1 MYSAGATMGSM
12 TRLVQAVLALVAAGA
27 FVGASSA
34 AGPAAKHTNAGTSGA
49 KASLLTLE
57 DLGSGWQAGQSGTP
71 GLHLSCKGW
80 TPSGAGIVETGAA
93 GTPAF
98 AGGQL
103 GPFLS
108 QTTSV
113 YESSREAAS
122 YWKRAVRPGLIT
134 CVTQT
139 VEAIARSGVKVKIT
153 KRGSLTVPKTAA
165 QLVAGYRVVASLT
178 SKKAGTHPLYF
189 DVLLLG
195 KGKTLTEIALSSFV
209 SPIPAK
215 VESALATLVS
225 HRLGGTPTA

>member
-1 MYSAGATMGSM
+1 M
-12 TRLVQAVLALVAAGA
+12 TGRVQAFLAATAAGML
-27 FVGASSA
+27 VGSA
-34 AGPAAKHTNAGTSGA
+34 AAAAPAAKHTAAGTSGA
-49 KASLLTLE
+49 RASLLTLK
-57 DLGSGWQAGQSGTP
+57 DLGTGWQAGQAGTP

-113 YESSREAAS
+113 YENPKEASA
-122 YWKRAVRPGLIT
+122 YWKRAVQPGLIT

-139 VEAIARSGVKVKIT
+139 VQAIARSGVKVKIT
-153 KRGSLTVPKTAA
+153 KQGSLAIPKTPAS
-165 QLVAGYRVVASLT
+165 LVAAYRVVADLT
-178 SKKAGTHPLYF
+178 ARKAGTHPLYF

-195 KGKTLTEIALSSFV
+195 NGKTLTEITLSSLV

-215 VESALATLVS
+215 VESALATLVA

>member
-1 MYSAGATMGSM
+1 MA
-12 TRLVQAVLALVAAGA
+12 RLLQAIVLAGVFTGAAL
-27 FVGASSA
+27 A
-34 AGPAAKHTNAGTSGA
+34 AAPAAKHTAAGTSGA
-49 KASLLTLE
+49 KASLITLK
-57 DLGSGWQAGQSGTP
+57 DLGTGWQAGQTGTP
-71 GLHLSCKGW
+71 GLKLSCKGW

-93 GTPAF
+93 GTPGF

-113 YESSREAAS
+113 YESPQEAAA
-122 YWKRAVRPGLIT
+122 YWKRAVQPGLIT

-139 VEAIARSGVKVKIT
+139 VQTIARSGVKVKIT
-153 KRGSLTVPKTAA
+153 KQGSLAMPKTAA
-165 QLVAGYRVVASLT
+165 QLVAGYRVVANLT

-195 KGKTLTEIALSSFV
+195 KGKTLTEITLSSFV

-215 VESALATLVS
+215 VEIALATLVA
-225 HRLGGTPTA
+225 HRLGSTPSA

>member
-1 MYSAGATMGSM
+1 M
-12 TRLVQAVLALVAAGA
+12 RLLLAIVAAAVLVGSAA
-27 FVGASSA
+27 A
-34 AGPAAKHTNAGTSGA
+34 AGPAAKHTKAGTSGA
-49 KASLLTLE
+49 QASLLTLK
-57 DLGSGWQAGQSGTP
+57 DLGAGWQAGQTGTP

-80 TPSGAGIVETGAA
+80 TPSSAGIVETGAA

-113 YESSREAAS
+113 YDSPQDAAT
-122 YWKRAVRPGLIT
+122 YWRRAVQPGLIA

-139 VEAIARSGVKVKIT
+139 VQAVARSGVKVKIT
-153 KRGSLTVPKTAA
+153 KQGSLAVPKTAA
-165 QLVAGYRVVASLT
+165 QLVAGYRVVANLT

-195 KGKTLTEIALSSFV
+195 KGKTLTEITLSSFV

-215 VESALATLVS
+215 VETALATLVS

>member
-1 MYSAGATMGSM
+1 MGSM
-12 TRLVQAVLALVAAGA
+12 TRLVQAVLAVVVAGVLAGA
-27 FVGASSA
+27 AAA
-34 AGPAAKHTNAGTSGA
+34 AGPAAKHTNAGTFGA
-49 KASLLTLE
+49 KASLLTLK
-57 DLGSGWQAGQSGTP
+57 DLGSGWQAGQTGTP
-71 GLHLSCKGW
+71 GLNLSCKGW
-80 TPSGAGIVETGAA
+80 APSGAGIVETGAA

-113 YESSREAAS
+113 YESTQEAAT
-122 YWKRAVRPGLIT
+122 YWKRAVQAGLIT

-139 VEAIARSGVKVKIT
+139 VQAIARSGVKVKIV
-153 KRGSLTVPKTAA
+153 KQGNLAVPKTAA
-165 QLVAGYRVVASLT
+165 QLVAGYRVVANLT

-189 DVLLLG
+189 DVVLLG
-195 KGKTLTEIALSSFV
+195 KGKTLTEISLSSFT